1 LARSVIF
8 QLVQVV
14 FGPILLFSVSFVC
27 FLGLFQ
33 HVSNHLEGQKT
44 CSCIF
49 FSQLRGIA
57 ASSSGFSAGLVPFLA
72 GSMWLQPIQ
81 LDVFTKS
88 LCRNRLEFICS
99 KMELIYMLQLER
111 EC

>member
-1 LARSVIF
+1 M
-8 QLVQVV
+8 
-14 FGPILLFSVSFVC
+14 C

-33 HVSNHLEGQKT
+33 HVSDRLEGQKT
-44 CSCIF
+44 CPCIF

-57 ASSSGFSAGLVPFLA
+57 AGSSGFSASLVPFLA

-88 LCRNRLEFICS
+88 LCRNRLEFMCS
-99 KMELIYMLQLER
+99 KLELYDDIYAPA
-111 EC
+111 